1 MTIEMGSIDTKIK
14 LNDEFYYLNYH
25 VSDEII
31 KVKVIQIRNEDNA
44 VLVQYLDRPDG
55 HKRQLSQ
62 NRCKYLLFETI
73 EDAEKRLK
81 EAKDNYKQE
90 YKNKL
95 KDQKY
100 LLRQFFKNW
109 SDYNT
114 PIQQMMMKEAI
125 KEMFDV
131 EVNEPY

>member
-1 MTIEMGSIDTKIK
+1 MLK
-14 LNDEFYYLNYH
+14 
-25 VSDEII
+25 
-31 KVKVIQIRNEDNA
+31 
-44 VLVQYLDRPDG
+44 
-55 HKRQLSQ
+55 
-62 NRCKYLLFETI
+62 
-73 EDAEKRLK
+73 KRLK

-109 SDYNT
+109 SGYNT

-131 EVNEPY
+131 EVKSPY